1 MSTRKSTV
9 FYAVMLTVA
18 SIAVGMV
25 IASRL
30 DLTPRS
36 FASDLTV
43 PPTNSAPL
51 SGPIDASTFR
61 TIAKEAS
68 PSVVLIEVT
77 MTRQVNDMSDLFN
90 FMPFGN
96 GRGMQPRDET
106 VAAAGSGFII
116 DKAGYIITNNHVIE
130 DAKAIRVF
138 LSDAD
143 SDTFDDGY
151 PAKVIGH
158 DELSD
163 TALIQLERLPDEPL
177 SVAKFGDSAQLAPGD
192 WVMAIGSP
200 FKLSNTVTVGVVSY
214 NGRGLQVSRGR
225 QQDFI
230 QTDAAINHGNSGG
243 PLLNVRG
250 EVVGV
255 NTAIVSG
262 SDTGGNVG
270 VGFAIPINTVR
281 DLLPQLR
288 EGKVTRGRIGIGMAP
303 RRLGP
308 QDAKDMGLA
317 NTNGVLVASVDAT
330 GPAKE
335 AGMEVGDVITE
346 FNGKTVEN
354 NDALSDMVMHTT
366 PGTTVPV
373 KVVRDK
379 KPMTLNVKVAELDLQ
394 AEQEASA
401 RGGNGG
407 AESDAFGMSIRNL
420 TPNLRQRLDLPAG
433 RTGAV
438 VTDVAPFGPAAN
450 AGIEPG
456 DVILS
461 VQGDDIQ
468 SAAEATQALE
478 AIPSG
483 RLARIVV
490 WHQAPSGGQETL
502 VQVRKR

>member
-1 MSTRKSTV
+1 
-9 FYAVMLTVA
+9 MLTVA

-36 FASDLTV
+36 FASDLNV

-90 FMPFGN
+90 LMPFGN
-96 GRGMQPRDET
+96 GRGAQPRDET

-116 DKAGYIITNNHVIE
+116 DKAGYIITNNHVID

-158 DELSD
+158 DQLSD
-163 TALIQLERLPDEPL
+163 TALIQLERLPEEPL
-177 SVAKFGDSAQLAPGD
+177 TVAKFGDSAQLAPGD

-200 FKLSNTVTVGVVSY
+200 FKLSNSVTVGVVSY
-214 NGRGLQVSRGR
+214 NGRGLQVSNGR

-303 RRLGP
+303 RRLSSE
-308 QDAKDMGLA
+308 DAKDLGLP
-317 NTNGVLVASVDAT
+317 NTNGVLVAQVPD
-330 GPAKE
+330 GPAKD
-335 AGMEVGDVITE
+335 AGVQVQDVITD
-346 FNGKTVEN
+346 FNGKPVTN
-354 NDALSDMVMHTT
+354 SDALADLVTHTT
-366 PGTTVPV
+366 PGTTVPM
-373 KVVRDK
+373 KIVRDK
-379 KPMTLNVKVAELDLQ
+379 KPMTLNIKVAELDLQ
-394 AEQEASA
+394 AEQNAS
-401 RGGNGG
+401 RTGG
-407 AESDAFGMSIRNL
+407 AGASEADAFGMSLRDL
-420 TPNLRQRLDLPAG
+420 TPSIRQQLDLPVG

-438 VTDVAPFGPAAN
+438 VTDVTAFGPAAN
-450 AGIEPG
+450 VGIRPG

-461 VQGDDIQ
+461 VQSTDVRNAND
-468 SAAEATQALE
+468 ATRALD

-483 RLARIVV
+483 RLARIVI
-490 WHQAPSGGQETL
+490 WQQGRQGQPAQEVL

>member
-36 FASDLTV
+36 FASDLNV

-51 SGPIDASTFR
+51 SGPIDAATFR
-61 TIAKEAS
+61 NIAKEAS

-96 GRGMQPRDET
+96 GRGTQQPRDET

-116 DKAGYIITNNHVIE
+116 DKAGYIITNNHVI
-130 DAKAIRVF
+130 DNAKAIRVF

-143 SDTFDDGY
+143 SDDFDDGY

-163 TALIQLERLPDEPL
+163 TALIQLERLPDQPL
-177 SVAKFGDSAQLAPGD
+177 EAAKFGDSSQLAPGD

-200 FKLSNTVTVGVVSY
+200 FKLSNSVTVGVVSY
-214 NGRGLQVSRGR
+214 NGRGLAVSNGR

-243 PLLNVRG
+243 PLLNLRG

-262 SDTGGNVG
+262 SDSGGNVG

-288 EGKVTRGRIGIGMAP
+288 QGKVTRGRIGVFMSS
-303 RRLGP
+303 RRLSAD
-308 QDAKDMGLA
+308 DAKDLGLP
-317 NTNGVLVASVDAT
+317 NTNGVLVAQVPD
-330 GPAKE
+330 GPAKD
-335 AGMEVGDVITE
+335 AGIQVQDVITE
-346 FNGKTVEN
+346 FNGKPVTTS
-354 NDALSDMVMHTT
+354 DALADMVARTA

-373 KVVRDK
+373 KIIRDK
-379 KPMTLNVKVAELDLQ
+379 KPMTLNIKVAELDLQ
-394 AEQEASA
+394 AEQDAGQA
-401 RGGNGG
+401 GGNG
-407 AESDAFGMSIRNL
+407 ASESDAFGMSLRDI
-420 TPNLRQRLDLPAG
+420 TPNIRQRLDLPVG

-456 DVILS
+456 DVVLS
-461 VQGDDIQ
+461 VQNTDVRN
-468 SAAEATQALE
+468 AADAKRALD

-490 WHQAPSGGQETL
+490 WSQGAEVL
-502 VQVRKR
+502 RQVRKR